1 MLQYWEQV
9 LLFGQINNNNLN
21 KLIPVDMANF
31 PAVLNHILGV
41 VFIIIVFALA
51 YAYLKPH
58 QLHKRRLVSTL
69 LLKISYLFYLLVLLI
84 VIYLSALVKGGLE
97 TVFFGIEFFAFL
109 VVLFVP
115 TIGIFARKLGQF
127 SKKREGYNY
136 FFTIVNILSIVAI
149 LVMYFI

>member
-1 MLQYWEQV
+1 MK
-9 LLFGQINNNNLN
+9 LLLMQFDI
-21 KLIPVDMANF
+21 ANF
-31 PAVLNHILGV
+31 TEILNHILGV
-41 VFIIIVFALA
+41 VFILIVLALA
-51 YAYLKPH
+51 YGYLKPH

-69 LLKISYLFYLLVLLI
+69 LLKISYLVYLIGLLVI
-84 VIYLSALVKGGLE
+84 IYLSALVKGGLE
-97 TVFFGIEFFAFL
+97 EVFYGIEFFAFL

-136 FFTIVNILSIVAI
+136 FFTVVNVLSLIAI

>member
-1 MLQYWEQV
+1 
-9 LLFGQINNNNLN
+9 
-21 KLIPVDMANF
+21 MANF
-31 PAVLNHILGV
+31 GEILNHILGV

-69 LLKISYLFYLLVLLI
+69 ILKISYLAYLLILLI
-84 VIYLSALVKGGLE
+84 IIYFSALIRGGLE
-97 TVFFGIEFFAFL
+97 EVFFGIEFFAFL

-136 FFTIVNILSIVAI
+136 FFSIVNVVSIIAI
-149 LVMYFI
+149 LLMFFI

>member
-1 MLQYWEQV
+1 
-9 LLFGQINNNNLN
+9 
-21 KLIPVDMANF
+21 MANF

-58 QLHKRRLVSTL
+58 QLHKRRMISTL
-69 LLKISYLFYLLVLLI
+69 VLKISYLFYLLVLLI
-84 VIYLSALVKGGLE
+84 VIYLSTLVRGGLE

-109 VVLFVP
+109 IVLFVP

-136 FFTIVNILSIVAI
+136 FFTAVNIISVVAI

>member
-1 MLQYWEQV
+1 
-9 LLFGQINNNNLN
+9 
-21 KLIPVDMANF
+21 MANF
-31 PAVLNHILGV
+31 NAILNHILGI
-41 VFIIIVFALA
+41 VFIIIIFSLA

-69 LLKISYLFYLLVLLI
+69 LLKGSYLLYLLILLVI
-84 VIYLSALVKGGLE
+84 VYLSALVADGGME
-97 TVFFGIEFFAFL
+97 KIFEGVEFFAFL

-136 FFTIVNILSIVAI
+136 FFTVVNILSIVTI
-149 LVMYFI
+149 LVMYLI